1 MSIVNVKDLGVRGD
15 GATLETAAIQK
26 VINEAKDGDTVLLS
40 PACASFDA
48 FPKFEVRGNT
58 FKEIIKNL

>member
-26 VINEAKDGDTVLLS
+26 VINEAKDGDVGYYRRNGVHYS
-40 PACASFDA
+40 PKRSL
-48 FPKFEVRGNT
+48 E
-58 FKEIIKNL
+58 EIIL